1 MLIRPISLDCHQSG
15 GPRTWTIREGK
26 YDYTQLTKTITIIH
40 SVWILLI
47 QSLTWHEIDSA
58 LDFASSQP
66 DQDSSALYFAFSQ
79 QDHDSSAHLTLV
91 DSFDL
96 IAISQLYPESNLF
109 RLFTSLRH
117 DLRHRFGKAASKLER
132 ITSQLISVALIIAS
146 VSLIRP
152 CAIHLGLTCD
162 LVLDR
167 IERKATHLCG
177 LLVLWPAE
185 EEETNLQAEK
195 TRIEVSRL
203 EKIY

>member
-1 MLIRPISLDCHQSG
+1 MKDQPRAERFSARGLGLRVRLMGNLELKAVQLESTMSWEVFSLRSPVALTEEGGMDLELICLQLELEVQSSCDESGNPGSCSPPRLHHKSLAATLIRPISLDCHQSG

-91 DSFDL
+91 DSFD
-96 IAISQLYPESNLF
+96 
-109 RLFTSLRH
+109 
-117 DLRHRFGKAASKLER
+117 
-132 ITSQLISVALIIAS
+132 
-146 VSLIRP
+146 
-152 CAIHLGLTCD
+152 
-162 LVLDR
+162 
-167 IERKATHLCG
+167 
-177 LLVLWPAE
+177 
-185 EEETNLQAEK
+185 
-195 TRIEVSRL
+195 
-203 EKIY
+203 